1 MARLW
6 RHRHHPDPTS
16 DVDQQSLIL
25 HDTQLVHWALEGEDL
40 ILDLWGGQ
48 GSWMGFRHGALAATA
63 EVTQPPAFTV
73 RAHLSHLL
81 DLGLLSQLDR
91 LSNTSCLLTVR
102 IDSVGAALM
111 ERPVRLELS
120 DGVERLR
127 VDSIV

>member
-25 HDTQLVHWALEGEDL
+25 HGTQLVHWALEGEDL

-48 GSWMGFRHGALAATA
+48 GSWMGFRDGTLAATG

-73 RAHLSHLL
+73 RAHLSRLL
-81 DLGLLSQLDR
+81 DLGLLGQLDR
-91 LSNTSCLLTVR
+91 LSNTACLLTVR
-102 IDSVGAALM
+102 IDSVGAALL
-111 ERPVRLELS
+111 EHPVRLELS
-120 DGVERLR
+120 DGVESLR
-127 VDSIV
+127 VDAIA